1 MSIRMLIAILGVFL
15 LSSCATVPAT
25 PEDAV
30 AIRAQQRLD
39 ALIAGDFAKAYSY
52 ATPAY
57 RQSVALAAHKPRFA
71 GANMWTKAVVGSV
84 SCEVDVCDV
93 STLISYTLPQIKF
106 KNTRPMKERWIR
118 VDGQWWIYHK

>member
-1 MSIRMLIAILGVFL
+1 MLIAILGVIL

-57 RQSVALAAHKPRFA
+57 RKSISLGRHQAKVA
-71 GANMWTKAVVGSV
+71 GSGMWTSGTVKSV
-84 SCEVDVCDV
+84 TCKTNVCDV
-93 STLISYTLPQIKF
+93 TVLVGYEMVKLDL
-106 KNTRPMKERWIR
+106 KNTRPMEQRWIKS
-118 VDGQWWIYHK
+118 DGQWWIYHQ